1 MRNNSEFSSGRKSK
15 GAASPSDKNS
25 IFSSHQKK
33 MMPNSTNVKQTS
45 KAYEMIRQA
54 MGSTNKEGGSNYA
67 NFSNIF
73 SLSGQGGAN
82 LHQIVENKK

>member
-1 MRNNSEFSSGRKSK
+1 
-15 GAASPSDKNS
+15 
-25 IFSSHQKK
+25 

>member
-1 MRNNSEFSSGRKSK
+1 MEFSSSRKSK
-15 GAASPSDKNS
+15 GASPSDKQS
-25 IFSSHQKK
+25 IFSNQSKQ
-33 MMPNSTNVKQTS
+33 MPKSTNVKQTS

-82 LHQIVENKK
+82 LHQIVESKK